1 MKDILKKIP
10 LIAYFLAG
18 AFLLV
23 VLDFALKW
31 AVQNSCQPGLPVE
44 LIPNFL
50 YINLSYNTKIAFS
63 IGIEGV
69 GGRILNISISLIM
82 SVGISLYWL
91 KKDKTFP
98 MFLRVVFMLILAGA
112 VGNLIDRA
120 FYWQG
125 TSGFDGVIDFVQ
137 FYLGG
142 GPSKSVNFIN
152 PFATFNFADAYLVIG
167 VFMLIGYEIY
177 DTIKNRDRSL
187 EVDPRLEQKP
197 EPKATEEEAKPEEGK
212 EEDKAEEASK
222 KNEEPNA

>member
-1 MKDILKKIP
+1 MKEFFKKIP
-10 LIAYFLAG
+10 LIAYFMAG

-31 AVQNSCQPGLPVE
+31 AVQNSCQPGNPVA

-69 GGRILNISISLIM
+69 GGRILNISISLVM
-82 SVGISLYWL
+82 SVLISWYWL
-91 KKDKTFP
+91 KKDKTFNK
-98 MFLRVVFMLILAGA
+98 FLRVVFMLILAGA

-120 FYWQG
+120 FYWSG
-125 TSGFDGVIDFVQ
+125 TTGFDGVIDFVQ

-142 GPSKSVNFIN
+142 GPSKAINFIN

-167 VFMLIGYEIY
+167 VFMLLGYEIY
-177 DTIKNRDRSL
+177 DAIKNRDRSL

-197 EPKATEEEAKPEEGK
+197 EEKAKPEEAPK
-212 EEDKAEEASK
+212 EETIAEEKAEEQK
-222 KNEEPNA
+222 KEDEERPS